1 MKRLDNYTLYADG
14 DPQWLLSNVWDESEG
29 CFFLEVFSRS
39 DENQSWERAGAFYI
53 DDAATQQAW
62 FAKFD
67 DDRQEFTSGEF
78 TLPAPRQ
85 PSEHIRDGDMAVH
98 RRASRYTRR

>member
-1 MKRLDNYTLYADG
+1 MKRLADYTLYADG

-39 DENQSWERAGAFYI
+39 DEDQQWERSGAYYI
-53 DDAATQQAW
+53 DDRTTEQAW
-62 FAKFD
+62 FAKFRGV
-67 DDRQEFTSGEF
+67 RQEFTSEKY

-98 RRASRYTRR
+98 RRAARSTRH